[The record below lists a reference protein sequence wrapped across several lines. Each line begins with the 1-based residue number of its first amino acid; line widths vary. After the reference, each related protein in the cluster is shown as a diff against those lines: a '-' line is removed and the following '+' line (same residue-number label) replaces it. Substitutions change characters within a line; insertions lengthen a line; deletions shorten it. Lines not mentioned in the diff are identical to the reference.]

1 MESPFA
7 NPLQLYTSDEDLQQL
22 LGESLVDPI
31 FLNAGNKNL
40 LEQMPLPV
48 MMPVEGNRVSCQK
61 TLHDPGNGNI
71 PCPDQQVKMIWNQR
85 PGKTCRYVCQF
96 IFLCTSPYTPT

>member
-7 NPLQLYTSDEDLQQL
+7 NPLQSYTSDEDLQQL

-40 LEQMPLPV
+40 LTEV
-48 MMPVEGNRVSCQK
+48 
-61 TLHDPGNGNI
+61 
-71 PCPDQQVKMIWNQR
+71 
-85 PGKTCRYVCQF
+85 
-96 IFLCTSPYTPT
+96 